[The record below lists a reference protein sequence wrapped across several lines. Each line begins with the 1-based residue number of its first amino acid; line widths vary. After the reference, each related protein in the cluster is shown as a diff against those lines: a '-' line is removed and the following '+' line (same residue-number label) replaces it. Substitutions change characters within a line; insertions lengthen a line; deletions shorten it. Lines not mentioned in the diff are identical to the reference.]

1 MSEES
6 ADARQTGKN
15 GKGEGEAGKSA
26 KAAAA
31 KGSTAKSGT
40 AKKTAEKKPA
50 AKKPAVKK
58 AAAKTTTTKAVA
70 DKVAAD
76 KGAADKGSP
85 PKAASTTKAKSA
97 SKAASKPATEPAST
111 AAASKV
117 AGSKTTASKAS
128 ASKASASKAGA
139 TKAGAT
145 KASTPKGP
153 AKPKAGAGDI
163 PRPWLDHYPD
173 YVAHE
178 IDEGA
183 VPDLTGLYD
192 HAVSRFADRVAFESF
207 GVGVSYKDL
216 DRHVRAVAAWL
227 AAQGYGKGDRI
238 AVMMPNV
245 MAYPAIL
252 FGILKAGCIVVN
264 VNPLYTVRELQ
275 HQIRDSGAKALFVL
289 ENFASTVERSGLAKT
304 ELDKVVIVAPGDLLG
319 LKGFIVTGVSRYLK
333 RGVPR
338 YSLPDALR
346 LTAVLRSPGPD
357 AYERRAVEKDD
368 IAFLQYT
375 GGTTGLSKGATLL
388 HRNVAMNVAQVEAW
402 LRHEMEARKVN
413 GIITALP
420 LYHIFSLMA
429 CMLFF
434 HFGARQVLIANPRDI
449 PGLIDTLKKTP
460 FNCVVFINTLYN
472 ALANH
477 PRIKEVDFSQLHISI
492 AGGMTT
498 QKAVATKWKALTGTP
513 IVEGY
518 GLSET
523 SPVVTANRLDID
535 EFTGAIGYPLSST
548 EVSIR
553 DEEGKPLG
561 FEEPGEI
568 CVRGPQVMKGYWN
581 QPDETSKV
589 MTEDGFLRTGDVGVL
604 QEDGLVRIVDRI
616 KDTVVVSG
624 FNVYPN
630 EVEGVLSDH
639 PQIAESA
646 VIGVPDEH
654 SGERVV
660 AYVVRRDEAVTEQE
674 IREHCKESLTSYK
687 VPREIRFRDE
697 LPKTNVGKVLRRALR
712 DTDDA
717 GG

>member
-1 MSEES
+1 MSEENAETGHKKGDTAK
-6 ADARQTGKN
+6 ADAGKA
-15 GKGEGEAGKSA
+15 GSKKVEAQ
-26 KAAAA
+26 KA
-31 KGSTAKSGT
+31 T
-40 AKKTAEKKPA
+40 AKKAETTKPA
-50 AKKPAVKK
+50 AKKATANKATAKKAATEKSATKK
-58 AAAKTTTTKAVA
+58 AAANKPATKKPAPA
-70 DKVAAD
+70 
-76 KGAADKGSP
+76 
-85 PKAASTTKAKSA
+85 KASA
-97 SKAASKPATEPAST
+97 KAASKTGADAGSGGKSAPAKKSAPTKKPASGN
-111 AAASKV
+111 AE
-117 AGSKTTASKAS
+117 
-128 ASKASASKAGA
+128 
-139 TKAGAT
+139 
-145 KASTPKGP
+145 
-153 AKPKAGAGDI
+153 I

-173 YVAHE
+173 YVPRE
-178 IDEGA
+178 IDESA

-192 HAVSRFADRVAFESF
+192 RAVERFGDRTAFESF
-207 GVGVSYKDL
+207 GVGMRFKDL
-216 DRHVRAVAAWL
+216 DTHVRAVAAWL

-245 MAYPAIL
+245 MAYPAIM

-264 VNPLYTVRELQ
+264 VNPLYTVRELR
-275 HQIRDSGAKALFVL
+275 HQITDSGAKALFVL
-289 ENFASTVERSGLAKT
+289 ENFAHTVERSGLAKK
-304 ELDKVVIVAPGDLLG
+304 ELEKVVLVAPGDLLG
-319 LKGFIVTGVSRYLK
+319 FKGYLVNAVSRYVK
-333 RGVPR
+333 RVVPR
-338 YSLPDALR
+338 YDLPDAIR
-346 LTAVLRSPGPD
+346 LSTVLTSPGAGAWKPQEV
-357 AYERRAVEKDD
+357 ARDD

-402 LRHEMEARKVN
+402 LRHEMEARKVS

-477 PRIKEVDFSQLHISI
+477 PRIKEVDFSQLKISI

-498 QKAVATKWKALTGTP
+498 QKAVASKWKALTGTP

-548 EVSIR
+548 DVAIR
-553 DEEGKPLG
+553 DEDGKQLG
-561 FEEPGEI
+561 FDEPGEI
-568 CVRGPQVMKGYWN
+568 CVRGPQVMAGYWN
-581 QPDETSKV
+581 QPEETRAA

-616 KDTVVVSG
+616 KDTIVVSG

-639 PQIAESA
+639 PKVTEAA
-646 VIGVPDEH
+646 VIGVPDDH

-660 AYVVRRDEAVTEQE
+660 AYIVRGDESVTEQE
-674 IREHCKESLTSYK
+674 IREHCKEALTSYK

-712 DTDDA
+712 DSDDD
-717 GG
+717 G